1 MMALLLLF
9 LPAISAYI
17 LPHLQLQTRYPR
29 IFKVYS
35 TNTNIISSSSALEW
49 VDSKDIKNNEIK
61 ITINPSSGI
70 CIAKSAL
77 KDSDIMFSLPQGLC
91 LDPEKAERKFGSV
104 ISASQLRT
112 GSLGMVSLLLLS
124 EVSLESESKYSAYIR
139 SLPTKTPGI
148 LGFPI
153 NELKEFVA
161 STTRN
166 IRSQLAAIEEDIE
179 TILSN
184 KQLLSMF
191 PDGSIDR
198 ERLKWAIG
206 TTKARSVYI
215 DGSPVLVPGMD
226 FIPFDPLCDREPQ
239 SVSAGVFGGKAS
251 TIFLLSYDQAIFIN
265 ILTIIII

>member
-1 MMALLLLF
+1 MMVSLILTLITLLF
-9 LPAISAYI
+9 PVASAFS
-17 LPHLQLQTRYPR
+17 LHQLQSRFQRTLVAYDTSS
-29 IFKVYS
+29 IA
-35 TNTNIISSSSALEW
+35 SSSASLEW
-49 VDSKDIKNNEIK
+49 IDSKDVKNNEIK
-61 ITINPSSGI
+61 VTINPKSGA
-70 CIAKSAL
+70 CIAKTAL

-112 GSLGMVSLLLLS
+112 GNLGMVALLLLH
-124 EVSLESESKYSAYIR
+124 EVALGDQSKYAAYIR

-166 IRSQLAAIEEDIE
+166 IRSQLTAVEEDIE
-179 TILSN
+179 TIL
-184 KQLLSMF
+184 KTKPLLSLI
-191 PDGSIDR
+191 PADSIDR
-198 ERLKWAIG
+198 ERIKWAVG

-239 SVSAGVFGGKAS
+239 SVSAGVFGGKVCN
-251 TIFLLSYDQAIFIN
+251 IN
-265 ILTIIII
+265 